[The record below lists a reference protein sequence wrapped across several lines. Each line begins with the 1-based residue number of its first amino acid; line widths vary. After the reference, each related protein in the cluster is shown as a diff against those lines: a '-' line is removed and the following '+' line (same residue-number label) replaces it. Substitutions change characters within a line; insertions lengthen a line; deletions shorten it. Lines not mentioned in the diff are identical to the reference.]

1 MKFHKRGK
9 RGVGYYPG
17 SKTRPQES
25 DPNYTE
31 NSGGGETSPAYAYAG
46 VFTNTDTNQEL
57 DQSTYTDIT
66 GTAGDITPITEA
78 TKSYGIIL
86 NGKINTD
93 AAAGEFEFAVVLDHD
108 TNSVTPQTISLGVF
122 KTGTQSKAWEPF
134 GLAATFE
141 SEDAYN
147 TAKLVYKRNS
157 GSSTPGLQASRNF
170 GVHIF
175 EIADQKQLYE
185 FVASSDLS
193 ISSSTWT
200 SPTGYT
206 TQTCDLTNG
215 TEYGYVVGFQCD
227 QLSGAP
233 HVKARLNFGSGT
245 QTIESYKAYQNI
257 VGEEFIPF
265 AGKFTASASHTSLD
279 LQFQR
284 SNGAGTYQIPANV
297 KAFVQIF
304 PISTASDSYAN
315 TFKFTKSGNQDID
328 TSSYED
334 IVYTESDPTVDLVSG
349 ANYAVKLIMETGTV
363 FSGACDLQVQL
374 NFNNDTETLVMD
386 LQEMGTAEIEQF
398 MIVNNFT
405 PSTNLTNFKLQ
416 ARLAFDGGL
425 DCRLL
430 GNDEYTVVIER
441 VSD

>member
-1 MKFHKRGK
+1 MSKIRRNRPNLLPPYGK
-9 RGVGYYPG
+9 LRTLTSAGG
-17 SKTRPQES
+17 ST
-25 DPNYTE
+25 
-31 NSGGGETSPAYAYAG
+31 PAAAYSYAG
-46 VFTNTDTNQEL
+46 RFTNSDTDQEL

-66 GTAGDITPITEA
+66 GTAGDITPVTEA
-78 TKSYGIIL
+78 SKTYGIIL

-93 AAAGEFEFAVVLDHD
+93 AANGEFEFAVVLDHD

-122 KTGTQSKAWEPF
+122 KTGTQTKAWEPF

-141 SEDAYN
+141 ANDVYN
-147 TAKLVYKRNS
+147 TAKLQYKRNS
-157 GSSTPGLQASRNF
+157 GTSTPGLQASRNF

-185 FVASSDLS
+185 FVASADLNV
-193 ISSSTWT
+193 SSSTWA

-206 TQTCDLTNG
+206 SQTCDLTSG
-215 TEYGYVVGFQCD
+215 VEYGYVVGFQCD
-227 QLSGAP
+227 QLSGSP
-233 HVKARLNFGSGT
+233 TIKARLNFGSGT
-245 QTIESYKAYQNI
+245 QIVESYKAYENI

-265 AGKFTASASHTSLD
+265 AGKFTASADHTSLD

-284 SNGAGTYQIPANV
+284 TNATGTYQIPADV

-304 PISTASDSYAN
+304 PISTDAADYAN
-315 TFKFTKSGNQDID
+315 TFTFTKSGNQDID

-334 IVYTESDPTVDLVSG
+334 IVYTESDPTVDLASG
-349 ANYAVKLIMETGTV
+349 ANYAVKLIMETDTV

-374 NFNNDTETLVMD
+374 NFDSDTETLVMD
-386 LQEMGTAEIEQF
+386 IQEMGTSEEEQF
-398 MIVNNFT
+398 MIVKNFT
-405 PSTNLTNFKLQ
+405 PSADLTNFKLQ

-441 VSD
+441 VS